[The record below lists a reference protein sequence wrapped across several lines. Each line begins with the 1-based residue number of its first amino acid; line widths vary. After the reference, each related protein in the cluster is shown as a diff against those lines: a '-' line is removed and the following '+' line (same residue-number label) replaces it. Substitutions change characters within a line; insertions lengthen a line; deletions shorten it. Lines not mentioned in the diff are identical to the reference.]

1 MKEFIIKIKFQL
13 LTIRVKQVTL
23 AVLNVVLVSWSHIIL
38 VLVVDVYLALAGL
51 GMAGLDDCS
60 VIEVILKLQCMTE
73 SPRVLSCLDFLL
85 VTLYGL
91 GSILSKYSICM
102 HSIDTVFKLYNGHSI
117 YLAKPGCL
125 QSQIYIYTSA
135 FITR

>member
-73 SPRVLSCLDFLL
+73 SLF
-85 VTLYGL
+85 TL
-91 GSILSKYSICM
+91 
-102 HSIDTVFKLYNGHSI
+102 
-117 YLAKPGCL
+117 A
-125 QSQIYIYTSA
+125 
-135 FITR
+135 

>member
-38 VLVVDVYLALAGL
+38 VLVVDVYLGLAGL

-73 SPRVLSCLDFLL
+73 SLF
-85 VTLYGL
+85 TL
-91 GSILSKYSICM
+91 
-102 HSIDTVFKLYNGHSI
+102 
-117 YLAKPGCL
+117 A
-125 QSQIYIYTSA
+125 
-135 FITR
+135 